1 MTRKTKKDT
10 VRIENYGDLKK
21 EVNKLDKKQLKY
33 QVGVENEDTN
43 EYNPIEK
50 ISDLNHGPTLEYAK
64 GGWIDFKSKREIN
77 KIKKE
82 LEDKGDAYSIKYD
95 TDGNRFGLKGGGRY
109 RITTGEYLSTTYAKG
124 GSVSSDLEV
133 TSIKYQETRRGIS
146 YIAQTNKKGVKIVN
160 DGFGG
165 ATFVEGVNAKNY
177 RDLTEHNLERLIDD
191 YESKNYAKGGKLSS
205 DDKKSID
212 EFIEEDI
219 SMSDKYDD
227 MGLDTPDYEEYA
239 TEITG
244 QEIVDKSKKKDVL
257 KYIKSTLGKRDEYME
272 DYAKGGKIG
281 DDFKVG
287 DNVIVRRK
295 DGKRYKGKIE
305 KLGYSD
311 DPIPL
316 PLTIRT
322 SPTDTM
328 VFGRMSGDIDVVSDD
343 SYAKGGLTINGR
355 MIMKRFDGIGGKTY
369 NLIKDDREEKELID
383 KIKKKSDKYEEGG
396 KVSDEKLIKDWEEWV
411 KKSYGNVEESVE
423 HWDSQGTLVSQIEY
437 DLEIDRAKAHELSE
451 KIYEKYSEGGKKFA
465 KGGSIRRTNNSPLL
479 RYTNFEDGWVFN
491 LVKLDTFRNQD
502 GLRYKG
508 NNKYGIS
515 RSGPGKKQE
524 VWQFETLKEAN
535 KKYDELVELGKTY
548 SKIERQGEIKS
559 NYAKGGKIS
568 YDDVKERVLDN
579 YGYSVQDFHKGM
591 MSRQEATQIMR
602 ETNELYLKLSKP
614 QREDLGMLEYAKGGI
629 VWKKNIGDDGWSSTM
644 ENEKVVL

>member
-1 MTRKTKKDT
+1 
-10 VRIENYGDLKK
+10 
-21 EVNKLDKKQLKY
+21 
-33 QVGVENEDTN
+33 
-43 EYNPIEK
+43 
-50 ISDLNHGPTLEYAK
+50 
-64 GGWIDFKSKREIN
+64 
-77 KIKKE
+77 
-82 LEDKGDAYSIKYD
+82 
-95 TDGNRFGLKGGGRY
+95 
-109 RITTGEYLSTTYAKG
+109 
-124 GSVSSDLEV
+124 
-133 TSIKYQETRRGIS
+133 
-146 YIAQTNKKGVKIVN
+146 
-160 DGFGG
+160 
-165 ATFVEGVNAKNY
+165 
-177 RDLTEHNLERLIDD
+177 
-191 YESKNYAKGGKLSS
+191 
-205 DDKKSID
+205 
-212 EFIEEDI
+212 
-219 SMSDKYDD
+219 
-227 MGLDTPDYEEYA
+227 
-239 TEITG
+239 
-244 QEIVDKSKKKDVL
+244 
-257 KYIKSTLGKRDEYME
+257 ME
-272 DYAKGGKIG
+272 
-281 DDFKVG
+281 
-287 DNVIVRRK
+287 
-295 DGKRYKGKIE
+295 KRYKGKIE

-369 NLIKDDREEKELID
+369 NLIKDDRGEKPYYTLEEEESG
-383 KIKKKSDKYEEGG
+383 KIISQGESYYEVNEISNMFGGNYEKGG

-614 QREDLGMLEYAKGGI
+614 QREDLGMLEYAKGGSI
-629 VWKKNIGDDGWSSTM
+629 NAKYLNSIS
-644 ENEKVVL
+644 NEKREMILSNIAKHYGTSISKIKDEVNDEEAEKLYEYIANDNKLRNGGV